1 MATPTRINA
10 LEQAAA
16 IQPTNP
22 QTHYELGEIYRQSSF
37 QGNPGHES
45 LAQQAILHFV
55 RSALLNPYDP
65 YPPMR
70 IGMCLDWLGRHAD
83 AALYYDR
90 AHKLDPN
97 NYYVLAHIGWHHVQ
111 TGDLQT
117 AKTWFERSII
127 VHHAWKN
134 PIARTYLEIVN
145 KRLEETSTQ
154 PTATR

>member
-1 MATPTRINA
+1 
-10 LEQAAA
+10 
-16 IQPTNP
+16 
-22 QTHYELGEIYRQSSF
+22 
-37 QGNPGHES
+37 
-45 LAQQAILHFV
+45 
-55 RSALLNPYDP
+55 
-65 YPPMR
+65 MR

-97 NYYVLAHIGWHHVQ
+97 NYYVLVHIGWHHVQ

-117 AKTWFERSII
+117 AKTWFERSIT